1 MNNCKSKNF
10 SFVNHNTFF
19 ANSVDP
25 YQPEAWAQ
33 ESLAVLEDNIMAA
46 GLVHRDFE
54 STIASFGDTV
64 NTRQPATFQAKRKT
78 VDDDVEEQNASAT
91 NVAVVLNQ
99 LVHVT
104 FLLRDAERSLAFK
117 DLVTEFLDP
126 AMKAQAKF
134 LDQIVLGQLPQF
146 LGNAVGGLGSL
157 SSTNVRD
164 RILAGRNK
172 MNINKAPEEGRN
184 LIWTPNSETEALK
197 LDLFVSAQNVGDGGN
212 ALTTAALG
220 RKFGFNNYMSQLAA
234 SVPTTAVTAATGA
247 INAALGHAVG
257 ATSVTV
263 DGFSAAIPA
272 GSWVSIDGQPY
283 RVVSTIGGVTPT
295 AIVISSPGLRL
306 AVADNA
312 VVKTAQAGAINLA
325 AGYANG
331 YAKYLTFDG
340 LTATPAVGQMVSFT
354 ASPTSAIYTI
364 TDVTSTT
371 MQLDRPLEVA
381 LVDNDIVN
389 PGPAGDY
396 NFAFNRNAISLIV
409 RPLALIPAGMGAQSA
424 IINHNGLSMRA
435 TLSHDGVKQGI
446 RVTLDMLCGVKVMNT
461 SLGSPILG

>member
-1 MNNCKSKNF
+1 MKNSNF
-10 SFVNHNTFF
+10 SFVNFHTFF

-25 YQPEAWAQ
+25 YSPEAWAQ

-46 GLVHRDFE
+46 GLVNRDFE
-54 STIASFGDTV
+54 ETIASFGDTV
-64 NTRQPATFQAKRKT
+64 NTRQPAMFQAKRKT

-146 LGNAVGGLGSL
+146 LGNAVGGLGSI
-157 SSTNVRD
+157 SSSNVRD

-172 MNINKAPEEGRN
+172 MNVNKAPEENRN

-197 LDLFVSAQNVGDGGN
+197 LDLFVSAQNVGDGGQ
-212 ALTTAALG
+212 ALQTAALG
-220 RKFGFNNYMSQLAA
+220 RKFGYDNYMSQLGA

-247 INAALGHAVG
+247 INNASGHAVG

-283 RVVSTIGGVTPT
+283 RVVSTTGGATPT
-295 AIVISSPGLRL
+295 AIVISSPGLRA
-306 AVADNA
+306 AVVDNA
-312 VVKTAQAGAINLA
+312 VVKTTQAGAVNLSGGYA
-325 AGYANG
+325 AGYA
-331 YAKYLTFDG
+331 KYIAFDG
-340 LTATPAVGQMVSFT
+340 LTATPAVGQLVSFT
-354 ASPTSAIYTI
+354 TSPTSAIYTI

-371 MQLDRPLEVA
+371 MQLDRPLEAA
-381 LVDNDIVN
+381 LADNDAVN
-389 PGPAGDY
+389 VGPAGEY
-396 NFAFNRNAISLIV
+396 NFGFTRNAISLIV
-409 RPLALIPAGMGAQSA
+409 RPLAVVPAGMGAMSA
-424 IINHNGLSMRA
+424 VINYNGLSMRA
-435 TLSHDGVKQGI
+435 TLSHDGVKQGV
-446 RVTLDMLCGVKVMNT
+446 RVTLDMLCGVKVLNT
-461 SLGSPILG
+461 ALGVPILG